1 MPSILKVDEI
11 KNPSTNVT
19 VINTSISQEIDC
31 WMVSTSYVSNSG
43 SVLSPWARN
52 NHQFDDGTPIGKFP
66 IGTGLTY
73 GGNTGTDMGSWSFP
87 TTGVYQ
93 IDFTVSFSSNLNNDN
108 TQWRFQ
114 VSKDNGS
121 NYTDYGTVRISTSQV
136 VGLSFNTNSTRK
148 TGGATF
154 FIDVNSVTGSNAT
167 KFRFYEYGQQAAQ
180 IINGINHKISSTY
193 GCSPSNALSTS
204 SMQTNFLCQRIGNSP
219 VAS

>member
-1 MPSILKVDEI
+1 MASILKVDEI

-73 GGNTGTDMGSWSFP
+73 DSGTASFSFP
-87 TTGVYQ
+87 VTGVYQ
-93 IDFTVSFSSNLNNDN
+93 IDLTISFSSNLNNDN

-121 NYTDYGTVRISTSQV
+121 NYTDYGTLRISTSQV
-136 VGLSFNTNSTRK
+136 VGLSFNTQTTRK
-148 TGGATF
+148 TGTATF

-167 KFRFYEYGQQAAQ
+167 KFRIQAHGQQAAQ
-180 IINGINHKISSTY
+180 IVNGINQKISTVY
-193 GCSPSNALSTS
+193 GCTTSNALSTS
-204 SMQTNFLCQRIGNSP
+204 AMQSNFLCQRIGNSP

>member
-1 MPSILKVDEI
+1 MPGVLKVDEI

-19 VINTSISQEIDC
+19 VINTSTALEIDC
-31 WMVSTSYVSNSG
+31 WMVSNTISNSG
-43 SVLSPWARN
+43 DEMAPWARN
-52 NHQFDDGTPIGKFP
+52 NHEFDDGTPIGKFP

-73 GGNTGTDMGSWSFP
+73 DGHPTYSWSFP
-87 TTGVYQ
+87 ITGVYQ
-93 IDFTVSFSSNLNNDN
+93 IDFTVSFNSNLNNDN

-121 NYTDYGTVRISTSQV
+121 SYKDYGTLRLSTSQV
-136 VGLSFNTNSTRK
+136 VGLSLNTNTTRK
-148 TGGATF
+148 TGSATF

-180 IINGINHKISSTY
+180 VVNGINQKISSVS
-193 GCSPSNALSTS
+193 GCRPSAALSTS
-204 SMQTNFLCQRIGNSP
+204 AMTSNFLCQRIGNSP

>member
-1 MPSILKVDEI
+1 MSSILKVDEI

-73 GGNTGTDMGSWSFP
+73 DSGTASFSFP
-87 TTGVYQ
+87 VTGVYQ
-93 IDFTVSFSSNLNNDN
+93 IDLTIVFNSNLNNDN

-121 NYTDYGTVRISTSQV
+121 NYTDYGTLRISTSQV
-136 VGLSFNTNSTRK
+136 VGLSLNTQTTRK
-148 TGGATF
+148 TGTATF

-167 KFRFYEYGQQAAQ
+167 KFRIQAHGQQAAQ
-180 IINGINHKISSTY
+180 IVNGINQKISTVY
-193 GCSPSNALSTS
+193 GCTTSNALSTS
-204 SMQTNFLCQRIGNSP
+204 PIQSNFLCQRIGNSP

>member
-1 MPSILKVDEI
+1 MASILKVDEI

-73 GGNTGTDMGSWSFP
+73 DSGTASFSFP
-87 TTGVYQ
+87 VTGVYQ
-93 IDFTVSFSSNLNNDN
+93 IDLTISFSSNLNNDN

-121 NYTDYGTVRISTSQV
+121 NYTDYGTLRISTSQV
-136 VGLSFNTNSTRK
+136 VGLSFNTQTTRK
-148 TGGATF
+148 TGTATF

-167 KFRFYEYGQQAAQ
+167 KFRIQAHGQQAAQ
-180 IINGINHKISSTY
+180 VVNGINQKISTVY
-193 GCSPSNALSTS
+193 GCTTSNALSTS
-204 SMQTNFLCQRIGNSP
+204 AMQSNFLCQRIGNSP